1 MGAAAER
8 IPASELMAQVPRLVS
23 LPGEPVREYRLLNK
37 RVIIGSGGEADFV
50 LLDQTV
56 ARKHA
61 QIIKRHNNY
70 LLVDL
75 GSPHGTFLNR
85 RKLTPNTEYPLSS
98 ACDVQI
104 GTLHFT
110 FMLPSGAQ
118 DAMRASLNRS
128 MRTQGLV
135 TVLLLVSIVL
145 SYIVP
150 RSFWESLIPHRSTR
164 IVPVLVSDTW
174 IASLNHFR
182 ETAGLSPV
190 RDAKAL
196 SAGVANHAHY
206 VVVNDAA
213 MIRAGKIDA
222 SIHDE
227 DPSKP
232 FFTPDGKAAGALSDV
247 DAVFTDP
254 PAAPESSWAIEN
266 WITGPFHRMWLL
278 NPALH
283 EVGYGQFCSGGICA
297 AALNV
302 RSGMDADP
310 GRAAP
315 VMYPSD
321 RDTIRNGTFSA
332 DETEW
337 PDPLATCGYH
347 TPTGVP
353 ISLQI
358 GGSAPAGL
366 ETASLTRNGAAV
378 TTCAFDATSY
388 KSADPVAQDRVRK
401 ELAHFAAIV
410 MVPREPLVPG
420 ATYSVN
426 IKAGGQNFS
435 WWFAVEP

>member
-8 IPASELMAQVPRLVS
+8 IPAPALMAQVPRLVS
-23 LPGEPVREYRLLNK
+23 LPGDPVREYRLLKK
-37 RVIIGSGGEADFV
+37 RVLIGSGGEADFV

-56 ARKHA
+56 SRRHA
-61 QIIKRHNNY
+61 EIIKRHGAY
-70 LLVDL
+70 QIVDL
-75 GSPHGTFLNR
+75 ESSHGTFVNR
-85 RKLTPNTEYPLSS
+85 RKLKPHSEYTLSS
-98 ACDVQI
+98 ANDVQI

-110 FMLPSGAQ
+110 FMLPEGSQ
-118 DAMRASLNRS
+118 DALRS
-128 MRTQGLV
+128 ALSRRMRTEGLV
-135 TVLLLVSIVL
+135 TVLLLISIVL

-150 RSFWESLIPHRSTR
+150 KSFWVSLVPHRSTR
-164 IVPVLVSDTW
+164 IVPVVVSDTW
-174 IASLNHFR
+174 LSSLNHFR

-190 RDAKAL
+190 REGKAL
-196 SAGVANHAHY
+196 SDAVANHAHY
-206 VVVNDAA
+206 VVANDAA

-232 FFTPDGKAAGALSDV
+232 FFTAEGKTAGALSDV

-254 PAAPESSWAIEN
+254 PETPETSWAIEN

-283 EVGYGQFCSGGICA
+283 EVGYGQYCSSGICA

-302 RSGMDADP
+302 RSGIDADP

-315 VMYPSD
+315 VMYPPD
-321 RDTIRNGTFSA
+321 RDTIRNGKFSA
-332 DETEW
+332 EETEW

-366 ETASLTRNGAAV
+366 ESFSLTRNGTTV
-378 TTCAFDATSY
+378 TSCAFDAASY

-401 ELAHFAAIV
+401 ELAQFAAIV
-410 MVPREPLVPG
+410 VVPKEPLVPG
-420 ATYSVN
+420 ATYTVN

>member
-37 RVIIGSGGEADFV
+37 RVLIGSGGEADFV

-56 ARKHA
+56 SRKHA
-61 QIIKRHNNY
+61 QVIKRHGAY

-75 GSPHGTFLNR
+75 GSAHGTFLNR

-110 FMLPSGAQ
+110 FLLPEGSQ
-118 DAMRASLNRS
+118 DALRGALNRR
-128 MRTQGLV
+128 MRTEGLV

-150 RSFWESLIPHRSTR
+150 KSFWDGLLPHRTTR
-164 IVPVLVSDTW
+164 ITPVVLDDTW
-174 IASLNHFR
+174 LSSLNHFR
-182 ETAGLSPV
+182 EAAGLPPV
-190 RDAKAL
+190 SDDKAL
-196 SAGVANHAHY
+196 STGVGNHAHY
-206 VVVNDAA
+206 VVANDAA
-213 MIRAGKIDA
+213 MIRAGKVDA
-222 SIHDE
+222 SIHEE
-227 DPSKP
+227 DSAKP
-232 FFTPDGKAAGALSDV
+232 YFSAEGKAAGSLSDV

-254 PAAPESSWAIEN
+254 PVTPEPSWAIEN

-283 EVGYGQFCSGGICA
+283 AVGYGQYCSGGICA

-321 RDTIRNGTFSA
+321 RDTIRNGKFSA
-332 DETEW
+332 EESEW

-366 ETASLTRNGAAV
+366 ESFSLTRNGTAV
-378 TTCAFDATSY
+378 ESCAFDASSY

-426 IKAGGQNFS
+426 IKAGGQSFS